1 MVYIILNELQFEAV
15 KFETRTMPTPDMKG
29 KETIYWIKVETS
41 DRRLITDLQR
51 FLGGSSQYLELR
63 VPSAFISVRAELES
77 YNTSKSPKTLS
88 SRDNARAPVQ
98 QAQDAEEKYSL
109 EILLRRS
116 IPASKTGQTQGPYG

>member
-116 IPASKTGQTQGPYG
+116 IP